1 MGVEYPWFVDDAELL
16 QRLLAGDE
24 TAFAALV
31 TRYHPM
37 LVRVARYYVNSEA
50 SAEDVAQDTWIAVL
64 RGVDRFE
71 GRSSF
76 KTWLLRILVNRARST
91 GTKEHRAIPVDPTS
105 TSSALAGRFDE
116 GGAWREPVV
125 PFTDVIEDSIVNE
138 PVVRLVHEAISRL
151 GEPQQAVVTLR
162 DVEGLPTTEVAELLE
177 LSVANVRVIL
187 HRARTKVRADVEAS
201 LRGGG

>member
-1 MGVEYPWFVDDAELL
+1 M
-16 QRLLAGDE
+16 
-24 TAFAALV
+24 
-31 TRYHPM
+31 
-37 LVRVARYYVNSEA
+37 
-50 SAEDVAQDTWIAVL
+50 
-64 RGVDRFE
+64 
-71 GRSSF
+71 
-76 KTWLLRILVNRARST
+76 
-91 GTKEHRAIPVDPTS
+91 
-105 TSSALAGRFDE
+105 
-116 GGAWREPVV
+116 
-125 PFTDVIEDSIVNE
+125 PFTDGIEDSMVNK

>member
-1 MGVEYPWFVDDAELL
+1 M
-16 QRLLAGDE
+16 
-24 TAFAALV
+24 
-31 TRYHPM
+31 
-37 LVRVARYYVNSEA
+37 VN
-50 SAEDVAQDTWIAVL
+50 
-64 RGVDRFE
+64 
-71 GRSSF
+71 
-76 KTWLLRILVNRARST
+76 K
-91 GTKEHRAIPVDPTS
+91 
-105 TSSALAGRFDE
+105 
-116 GGAWREPVV
+116 
-125 PFTDVIEDSIVNE
+125 

>member
-1 MGVEYPWFVDDAELL
+1 M
-16 QRLLAGDE
+16 
-24 TAFAALV
+24 
-31 TRYHPM
+31 
-37 LVRVARYYVNSEA
+37 
-50 SAEDVAQDTWIAVL
+50 
-64 RGVDRFE
+64 
-71 GRSSF
+71 
-76 KTWLLRILVNRARST
+76 
-91 GTKEHRAIPVDPTS
+91 DPTS

-125 PFTDVIEDSIVNE
+125 PFTDVIEDSMVNK